1 MTAFHRATRSA
12 GLVLSSAL
20 LGAALAPAAHATD
33 ITNPA
38 ANPAPITVTIDG
50 QTYRDGA
57 DTLPGYDD
65 YACTPIPNVQYDF
78 SNDEIQYY
86 DGQGT
91 LITTAHWTEWD
102 RISSY
107 QTWVD
112 QQHAGTP
119 SNTNNSTPSSGDA
132 TPTPAAT
139 GPAATSPT
147 ATSNATTSPTV
158 KSKSS
163 TTKTKSSTT
172 KATNSPARTTTS
184 ATTTT
189 SAAKTKSKRTPSS
202 HRTTSKTPK
211 KATTAHAKQ
220 HGAATGSP
228 KKHAAAI
235 TQAAATDATG
245 TAAPAGASAAAPSA
259 AKGAAAPAPS
269 AAGAPKYKLVSDKG
283 AAAIGDTR
291 PVGVGILVAVF
302 AAAGLAF
309 LIGSARRRRTFGGR
323 EGTGP
328 YA

>member
-1 MTAFHRATRSA
+1 
-12 GLVLSSAL
+12 

-38 ANPAPITVTIDG
+38 ENPAPINVTIDG

-78 SNDEIQYY
+78 SNDQIQYY
-86 DGQGT
+86 DGQGN

-119 SNTNNSTPSSGDA
+119 SNTNNNAAPSSADA
-132 TPTPAAT
+132 TPTATTPTSAGAASPAPAAT

-147 ATSNATTSPTV
+147 ATSNAATSPAV
-158 KSKSS
+158 KSKGS

-172 KATNSPARTTTS
+172 KATNSPAKTTTS
-184 ATTTT
+184 ATKTT
-189 SAAKTKSKRTPSS
+189 SAAKQKTKRSAATSSSS
-202 HRTTSKTPK
+202 HGTTTSKT
-211 KATTAHAKQ
+211 ATKSHAKK
-220 HGAATGSP
+220 HGTSTASST
-228 KKHAAAI
+228 KHAAA
-235 TQAAATDATG
+235 TSQAAATDATG
-245 TAAPAGASAAAPSA
+245 TDAPAGGTGTAPSAAPSAAAPAAAPSA
-259 AKGAAAPAPS
+259 AD
-269 AAGAPKYKLVSDKG
+269 APKYKLVSDTG
-283 AAAIGDTR
+283 VGGVGDTR

-309 LIGSARRRRTFGGR
+309 LIGSARRRRTFGR
-323 EGTGP
+323 RDGTGP